1 MGYIYGDEDRPST
14 IWACSRK
21 VNMKKFAHLG
31 LLSLLITFCHGRFL
45 NSLQPDG
52 SHWRKLPCPNPED
65 ILPCTCTADED
76 NAMDLDCSRVAS
88 EDELERVFLSTFPFT
103 TFRNFTVVDNT
114 YLKTLRNQALGIASF
129 TGVYIMNSVLEVVE
143 PDALSSSF
151 ATARVVNMQNNSIS
165 SFPFETLP
173 SFTSLLELGLSDNS
187 LTFPALESETLLV
200 LDLSNN
206 QIQNVAATAFSDVP
220 EISEIYLGGNQISHI
235 PTGKMGSYFH
245 HYQHYYVVEDSHFFY
260 LYYFVYNI
268 RHDQHSQFT
277 LWICYITSLLSP
289 LVRINPFVSISI
301 IFTLNSSHRL
311 TLWKCY
317 RTNVVDIGN
326 LLPGTFAGHY
336 NLHIVNLESNSLT
349 YLPEGAIQLT
359 SISPGTVN
367 LRRNQITDIAVNS
380 IIGRCFDNLI
390 TGEYCT
396 VPSGVKTNVF

>member
-1 MGYIYGDEDRPST
+1 MRTVSLPPGLVR
-14 IWACSRK
+14 ASRK

-45 NSLQPDG
+45 TFP
-52 SHWRKLPCPNPED
+52 KLPCPIPED
-65 ILPCTCTADED
+65 ILPCTCTGDE
-76 NAMDLDCSRVAS
+76 NGTMDMDCSHVVS
-88 EDELERVFLSTFPFT
+88 EDELERVFSSFFPYT
-103 TFRNFTVVDNT
+103 MFRNFTVVDNT

-206 QIQNVAATAFSDVP
+206 QIQNVAATAFLDVP

-245 HYQHYYVVEDSHFFY
+245 HYQHYYVVEDSNGF
-260 LYYFVYNI
+260 
-268 RHDQHSQFT
+268 S
-277 LWICYITSLLSP
+277 SLLFC
-289 LVRINPFVSISI
+289 L
-301 IFTLNSSHRL
+301 
-311 TLWKCY
+311 
-317 RTNVVDIGN
+317 
-326 LLPGTFAGHY
+326 
-336 NLHIVNLESNSLT
+336 
-349 YLPEGAIQLT
+349 
-359 SISPGTVN
+359 
-367 LRRNQITDIAVNS
+367 
-380 IIGRCFDNLI
+380 
-390 TGEYCT
+390 
-396 VPSGVKTNVF
+396 

>member
-1 MGYIYGDEDRPST
+1 MRTVSLPPGLVR
-14 IWACSRK
+14 ASRK

-45 NSLQPDG
+45 TFP
-52 SHWRKLPCPNPED
+52 KLPCPIPED
-65 ILPCTCTADED
+65 ILPCTCTGDE
-76 NAMDLDCSRVAS
+76 NGTMDMDCSHVVS
-88 EDELERVFLSTFPFT
+88 EDELERVFSSFFPYT
-103 TFRNFTVVDNT
+103 MFRNFTVVDNT

-187 LTFPALESETLLV
+187 LTFPALESETLLM

-206 QIQNVAATAFSDVP
+206 QIQNVAATAFLDVP

-235 PTGKMGSYFH
+235 PT
-245 HYQHYYVVEDSHFFY
+245 
-260 LYYFVYNI
+260 
-268 RHDQHSQFT
+268 
-277 LWICYITSLLSP
+277 
-289 LVRINPFVSISI
+289 
-301 IFTLNSSHRL
+301 
-311 TLWKCY
+311 
-317 RTNVVDIGN
+317 
-326 LLPGTFAGHY
+326 GTFAGHY

-380 IIGRCFDNLI
+380 IIEVGNLDMSNNNL
-390 TGEYCT
+390 T
-396 VPSGVKTNVF
+396 VLEEHIFRPLLSQGTILEIQGNPLTCD